1 HLVGDRDRA
10 RALRDLIRI
19 AVDRRHHRAR
29 NAARYAAVIK
39 TPVGVRVRRP
49 STFARVL
56 QRCRTLLR
64 LLGQR
69 RHAAVGR
76 IRDEPCAA
84 VRCEVIL
91 EPVHRARRSRKLAE
105 RWVALDRLLLA
116 LLRDLRELF
125 GREAVEGGGRELRG
139 PLERDAA
146 LVTIVVGA
154 GDRGIAP
161 GGALRLV
168 RSARGQ
174 RRDLLVLRHFAR
186 LDWRGRL
193 AGGAGRHGAAAD
205 RKRRPCAK

>member
-1 HLVGDRDRA
+1 SHG
-10 RALRDLIRI
+10 
-19 AVDRRHHRAR
+19 
-29 NAARYAAVIK
+29 
-39 TPVGVRVRRP
+39 
-49 STFARVL
+49 
-56 QRCRTLLR
+56 TL
-64 LLGQR
+64 
-69 RHAAVGR
+69 RHAPVGR
-76 IRDEPCAA
+76 IRDEPGAA

-125 GREAVEGGGRELRG
+125 GREAVERAARELLG

-174 RRDLLVLRHFAR
+174 RRDLIVRRA
-186 LDWRGRL
+186 L
-193 AGGAGRHGAAAD
+193 ALL
-205 RKRRPCAK
+205 C